1 MILDGKECSVIV
13 KITDVA
19 GGSLAA
25 RAGVLPGDILIS
37 INGHEIRDVLDYRF
51 YLAEKRLA
59 LTIHRGAELF
69 DVSIRKGTYDDI
81 GLDFETPLMDKKHS
95 CENKCVFCFI
105 DQLPPGMRDTL
116 YFKDDDSRLS
126 FLHGNYI
133 TLTNLRQADID
144 RILEMHISPVNISV
158 HTTNPQLR
166 VRMMKNKRAGEVL
179 DYIGQLARGG
189 IRLRGQIVL
198 CRGINDGEEL
208 TRTMRDLASYYPALE
223 SVSVV
228 PAGLTAYRDGLY
240 PLTPFT
246 PEETAAVIRQVT
258 AFGDQCE
265 KEYGERIFYCA
276 DEMYVRS
283 GTDLPP
289 FDYWGEFTQIE
300 NGVGML
306 SSFAHEFELA
316 LDFLSEDETAVSRS
330 VSIATGEASYA
341 FLGSLVKK
349 LREKC
354 PGVTCRVYCIKNAF
368 FGGHVTVSGLLTG
381 KDIMAQLAGVPLGDE
396 LLLPRCTLRAEGDVF
411 LCDTTPAEV
420 SRTLNVPIRF
430 VENDGGAFLAA
441 VLGIGE
447 AE

>member
-1 MILDGKECSVIV
+1 MVVI
-13 KITDVA
+13 TGVA
-19 GGSLAA
+19 VGSLAA
-25 RAGVLPGDILIS
+25 RAGIQPDDILIS
-37 INGHEIRDVLDYRF
+37 VNDHEIRDVLDYRF
-51 YLAEKRLA
+51 YLAESRLT
-59 LTIHRGAELF
+59 LTIHRGPELF

-81 GLDFETPLMDKKHS
+81 GLSFETPLMDKKHS

-105 DQLPPGMRDTL
+105 DQLPPGMRDAL

-133 TLTNLRQADID
+133 TLTNLKQQDID

-158 HTTNPQLR
+158 HTTNPELR

-198 CRGINDGEEL
+198 CRGLNDGEEL
-208 TRTMRDLASYYPALE
+208 DRTMRDLAAYYPAME

-228 PAGLTAYRDGLY
+228 PAGLTAYRKGLY
-240 PLTPFT
+240 PLMPFT

-258 AFGDQCE
+258 AFGDFCE

-283 GTDLPP
+283 GEDLPP
-289 FDYWGEFTQIE
+289 YDFWGEFTQIE

-306 SSFAHEFELA
+306 SSFAYEFETA
-316 LDFLSEDETAVSRS
+316 LDFLTEEEAGVQRS
-330 VSIATGEASYA
+330 LSIGTGEASYA
-341 FLGSLVKK
+341 FLCTLMEK
-349 LREKC
+349 LHAKC
-354 PGVTCRVYCIKNAF
+354 PGVHCRVHCIKNTF
-368 FGGHVTVSGLLTG
+368 FGGYVTVSGLLTG
-381 KDIMAQLAGVPLGDE
+381 KDIMAQLTGMPLGDE
-396 LLLPRCTLRAEGDVF
+396 LLLPRSTLRAEGDVF

-420 SRTLNVPIRF
+420 SRTLGVPIRF
-430 VENDGGAFLAA
+430 VENDGGSFLDAI
-441 VLGIGE
+441 LGLGACE
-447 AE
+447 